1 MVGGISLWMRG
12 VIFPS
17 DLRVV
22 SPSSAEGNPGVLTL
36 YYHHRPP
43 YYHETSRGL
52 EGVVIDPVVAALAA
66 AEIDFQWV
74 PLPAPQQLEA
84 IRRNDGPVA
93 AVGWFLNEERTQFAI
108 FSDPVYRD
116 EPLVAVTRKDNE
128 AIFRDLTL
136 GSLLRDKNQTLL
148 VKESY
153 SYGETLDRAIQL
165 FEPPIEKAST
175 DNTGM
180 LLMLQAGRADYAF
193 IAPEEA
199 QHIMARKSSDFSD
212 LGVFDLAEMP
222 AGSERRLM
230 FSRSTPGELVNRFN
244 RALNDL
250 N

>member
-93 AVGWFLNEERTQFAI
+93 AVGWFFFRRTGAC
-108 FSDPVYRD
+108 
-116 EPLVAVTRKDNE
+116 L
-128 AIFRDLTL
+128 
-136 GSLLRDKNQTLL
+136 
-148 VKESY
+148 
-153 SYGETLDRAIQL
+153 
-165 FEPPIEKAST
+165 
-175 DNTGM
+175 
-180 LLMLQAGRADYAF
+180 
-193 IAPEEA
+193 
-199 QHIMARKSSDFSD
+199 
-212 LGVFDLAEMP
+212 
-222 AGSERRLM
+222 
-230 FSRSTPGELVNRFN
+230 SRSTCITTHPKRLHPS
-244 RALNDL
+244 ACQ
-250 N
+250 